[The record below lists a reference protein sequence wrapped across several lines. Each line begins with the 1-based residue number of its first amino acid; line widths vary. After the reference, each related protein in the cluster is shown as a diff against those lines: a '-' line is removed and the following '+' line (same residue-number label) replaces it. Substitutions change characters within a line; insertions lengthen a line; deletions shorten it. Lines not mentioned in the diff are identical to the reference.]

1 MKPFPYAIDVK
12 DLLSMLGGTSVTIKP
27 AKQGF
32 QSLKYPAFA
41 GLFSE
46 DGATEACAT
55 VIADFNAS
63 MSIAGAFMRIPPSA
77 VLEDLRSQAC
87 GEAAQFTRTGSLGAD
102 RAYPARMLWRQ
113 DRRHPER
120 ADQRGA
126 GAVYVDRRS
135 ADRQYQRDDG
145 TGRGARQAHHPRV
158 PAGMQE
164 RRNAE
169 SGRRVCGLAA
179 EGSCAG

>member
-41 GLFSE
+41 GLFTE

-87 GEAAQFTRTGSLGAD
+87 GEAVRPAMYEIFNIATSLLNATGATHVRLTE
-102 RAYPARMLWRQ
+102 MVQL
-113 DRRHPER
+113 
-120 ADQRGA
+120 
-126 GAVYVDRRS
+126 S
-135 ADRQYQRDDG
+135 AK
-145 TGRGARQAHHPRV
+145 
-158 PAGMQE
+158 PAG
-164 RRNAE
+164 R
-169 SGRRVCGLAA
+169 LADLLTKA
-179 EGSCAG
+179 PQRLELEACISPCPAGQLLFARS